1 MRSLVSGSRVQVMQT
16 PPGTLEK
23 KSGATE
29 EAMRRAVD
37 ENQQLRTELGK
48 REKELESL
56 KAELAKL
63 REQNKSHMKR

>member
-1 MRSLVSGSRVQVMQT
+1 MQVQT

-29 EAMRRAVD
+29 EATRRMAD
-37 ENQQLRTELGK
+37 ENQQLRTELSK